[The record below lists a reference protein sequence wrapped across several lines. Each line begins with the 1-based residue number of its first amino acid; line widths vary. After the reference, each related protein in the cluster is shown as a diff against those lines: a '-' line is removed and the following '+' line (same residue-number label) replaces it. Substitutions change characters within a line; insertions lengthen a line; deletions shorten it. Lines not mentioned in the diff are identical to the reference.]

1 MRNTDYRKYSIVI
14 KRNNPLYNEI
24 DDLCF
29 KSKNLYNATLY
40 CERQH
45 YFNNKKFLF
54 FYSINKKFV
63 SENNIDYR
71 ALPAKVSKQVQMSV
85 NEVLMSFIKLKQK
98 ELPAKF
104 PKYLNKNARYIL
116 RYEKGALSFKQK
128 GFIKLS
134 KTNILIKN
142 NIDRDKIQMVR
153 LIPKKGYYIIE
164 ILYKIKIKDKQCDLK
179 YASID
184 LGINNLATL
193 TSPEFSPRI
202 YNGKPLKSINQYAN
216 KKISIYKSML
226 KNKQYISHRINFL
239 QMKRDFKIDDYL
251 QKTAK
256 DLVNYLV
263 SQTIT
268 TLIVGKNKGWKQNTN
283 MGKRNNQNFNSIPFY
298 KFENKLKYLCKENVI
313 NYYEQE
319 ESYTSKSSFLDDD
332 YLPTYSELVNEKYK
346 FSGKRIKRGLYQ
358 TKYKKNINA
367 DVNGSLNI
375 LKKFLITRNEWNSNL
390 FNKIITN
397 IDTIKI
403 VSIDSNNYRK
413 SSRG

>member
-1 MRNTDYRKYSIVI
+1 MRTDYRKQSIII
-14 KRNNPLYNEI
+14 KKNNPLYSEI
-24 DDLCF
+24 DNLCF

-40 CERQH
+40 SERQH
-45 YFNNKKFLF
+45 YFNTTKFMF

-63 SENNIDYR
+63 SENQPDYR

-85 NEVLMSFIKLKQK
+85 NEVLTSFIKLKQNN
-98 ELPAKF
+98 LPAKF
-104 PKYLNKNARYIL
+104 PKYLNKNSRYIL
-116 RYEKGALSFKQK
+116 RYEKGALSFKKK

-134 KTNILIKN
+134 KTNIQIKN
-142 NIDRDKIQMVR
+142 NINKNQVKMVR
-153 LIPKKGYYIIE
+153 LVPKNGYYVIE
-164 ILYKIKIKDKQCDLK
+164 IIYKIEIKDKQRNLK

-193 TSPEFSPRI
+193 TSPEFNPKI
-202 YNGKPLKSINQYAN
+202 YNGRPLKSINQFAN
-216 KKISIYKSML
+216 KKIAKYQSGL
-226 KNKQYISHRINFL
+226 KEKQYTSNKIDYIR
-239 QMKRDFKIDDYL
+239 MRRDFKINDYL

-283 MGKRNNQNFNSIPFY
+283 IGKKNNQNFNSIPFY
-298 KFENKLKYLCKENVI
+298 KFENKLKYLCKENSI

-319 ESYTSKSSFLDDD
+319 ESYTSKASFLDNDD
-332 YLPTYSELVNEKYK
+332 LPIYDKSQNKKYI

-358 TKYKKNINA
+358 TKDNKYINS

-375 LKKFLITRNEWNSNL
+375 LKKFLISKDKWNQSI
-390 FNKIITN
+390 FTKIINN
-397 IDTIKI
+397 IDTIDKI
-403 VSIDSNNYRK
+403 SIESNIFK
-413 SSRG
+413 QK